1 MNKTWFKFLFALSVV
16 PPAFAQQLGIT
27 DEEMLKVRQ
36 AMSEKYAAAVARKDP
51 AAMAELYTE
60 DVVSTS
66 VCPQRPP
73 VIGRAGQVR
82 RFDALLKNGF
92 ANFSAKITAAGVTS
106 DGIGWSTGTQ
116 TFTLTGKDGNPQQLS
131 GNWVD
136 MLRRDGSVWKVAF
149 QATVTAGCSP

>member
-1 MNKTWFKFLFALSVV
+1 MKTIWFKFAVAFSVL
-16 PPAFAQQLGIT
+16 PSAFAQQPDIT
-27 DEEMLKVRQ
+27 DEAMMKVRQ
-36 AMSEKYAAAVARKDP
+36 AMSEQYAAALAKKDP
-51 AAMAELYTE
+51 AAMANLYTE
-60 DVVSTS
+60 DVVTTS

-92 ANFSAKITAAGVTS
+92 ANFSSKITAAGVTA

-136 MLRRDGSVWKVAF
+136 QLKREGTVWKVSF